1 VPFTIEVTVQQ
12 PDIDYLGHASNLVYL
27 RWVQEIALEHTTAL
41 GLAAADY
48 LAMGKA
54 WVVRKHEIEYL
65 RPAKSGDRITLETR
79 VTSMSVASSVR
90 KTRILRGA
98 EELCRASTD
107 WVFVDLARERPTR
120 IPREVMA
127 RFPLEP

>member
-1 VPFTIEVTVQQ
+1 VPFEISVTVQ
-12 PDIDYLGHASNLVYL
+12 PSDIDYLGHVSNLVYL
-27 RWVQEIALEHTTAL
+27 RWVQEIAIQHTTAL
-41 GLAAADY
+41 GLAAEDY

-65 RPAKSGDRITLETR
+65 RAAKSGDVITLQTR
-79 VTSMSVASSVR
+79 VASMSVASSVR
-90 KTRILRGA
+90 KTRVFRGT

-107 WVFVDLARERPTR
+107 WVFVDLLRERPTR
-120 IPREVMA
+120 IPPEVMA